1 MIDIDHC
8 IIKEGN
14 SFYID
19 TQGKEMIELGGI
31 EVGDIIKFSY
41 ANEKYVGKVE
51 NFNLE
56 EDLFLLKNVT
66 KL

>member
-1 MIDIDHC
+1 MINIDHC
-8 IIKEGN
+8 IIKEGS

-19 TQGKEMIELGGI
+19 THGKEMIELGGI
-31 EVGDIIKFSY
+31 EIGDIIKFSY
-41 ANEKYVGKVE
+41 DKEKYIGKVE

-56 EDLFLLKNVT
+56 EDLFLLKNVI